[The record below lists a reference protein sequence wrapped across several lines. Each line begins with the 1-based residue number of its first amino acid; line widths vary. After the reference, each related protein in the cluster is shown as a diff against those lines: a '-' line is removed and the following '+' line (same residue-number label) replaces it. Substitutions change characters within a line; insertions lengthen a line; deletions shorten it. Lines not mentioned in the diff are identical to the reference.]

1 MSAGNSGSLSGDQL
15 GSDPETSTDDVSN
28 LEEIGKTSRS
38 NGSNL
43 EKGEIFD
50 LLKNSRRRS
59 IIQYLR
65 AHDGYAELN
74 DVAEHIAADEND
86 ITVRELSSDQRKRV
100 YIGLYQCHLPKMD
113 TLGVVEYD
121 KNRGTIELQES
132 VSQLLVYMDPID
144 EDDEDVD
151 TERKADLERTW
162 LVPAIAGVVVAVVGV
177 GTLGIGAL
185 SAVPAVA
192 WTVLCVAGILAI
204 VGVQYM
210 G

>member
-15 GSDPETSTDDVSN
+15 KTDSETSTDDVSN
-28 LEEIGKTSRS
+28 LEEIGKSSRS
-38 NGSNL
+38 NGSAL

-65 AHDGYAELN
+65 ANDGYAELN
-74 DVAEHIAADEND
+74 EVAEHIAADEND

-113 TLGVVEYD
+113 SLGVVEYD
-121 KNRGTIELQES
+121 KNRGTIELQDS
-132 VSQLLVYMDPID
+132 VSQLLAYMDPVD
-144 EDDEDVD
+144 DDESGSSDPD
-151 TERKADLERTW
+151 RRW
-162 LVPAIAGVVVAVVGV
+162 LTPAIAATVVALVGL

-185 SAVPAVA
+185 SAVPAAA
-192 WTVLCVAGILAI
+192 WTVLCVVGILAI
-204 VGVQYM
+204 IGVQYLN
-210 G
+210 

>member
-15 GSDPETSTDDVSN
+15 GTEPETSSDDVSN
-28 LEEIGKTSRS
+28 LEEIGKSSRS
-38 NGSNL
+38 NGSAL

-121 KNRGTIELQES
+121 KNRGTIELQDS
-132 VSQLLVYMDPID
+132 VSQLLAYMDPVD
-144 EDDEDVD
+144 EDE
-151 TERKADLERTW
+151 TEETAPDREW
-162 LVPAIAGVVVAVVGV
+162 LAPAIAAAVVAVVGL

-185 SAVPAVA
+185 SAVPAA
-192 WTVLCVAGILAI
+192 GWTLLCVVGILAI
-204 VGVQYM
+204 VGVQYLE
-210 G
+210 

>member
-1 MSAGNSGSLSGDQL
+1 MSAGNSGSLSGDQI
-15 GSDPETSTDDVSN
+15 GSDPEASTDDVSN
-28 LEEIGKTSRS
+28 LEDIGKQSRS

-65 AHDGYAELN
+65 ANDGYAELN

-113 TLGVVEYD
+113 TLGVIEYD
-121 KNRGTIELQES
+121 KNRGTIELQDS

-144 EDDEDVD
+144 EE
-151 TERKADLERTW
+151 EGEESEPERTW
-162 LVPAIAGVVVAVVGV
+162 LVPAIAASVVTVVGL
-177 GTLGIGAL
+177 GTLGVGPL
-185 SAVPAVA
+185 SAVPAA
-192 WTVLCVAGILAI
+192 GWTLLCVVGIVAI
-204 VGVQYM
+204 VGVQYLD
-210 G
+210 

>member
-1 MSAGNSGSLSGDQL
+1 MSAGNSGSLSGEQL

-28 LEEIGKTSRS
+28 LDEIGKTSRS
-38 NGSNL
+38 NGSSL
-43 EKGEIFD
+43 DKGEIFD

-74 DVAEHIAADEND
+74 EVAEHIAADEND

-121 KNRGTIELQES
+121 KNRGTIELQDS
-132 VSQLLVYMDPID
+132 VSQLLKYMDP
-144 EDDEDVD
+144 VD
-151 TERKADLERTW
+151 GDGNEEAAPDREW
-162 LVPAIAGVVVAVVGV
+162 LAPAIAAAVVAVVGL

-185 SAVPAVA
+185 SAVPAA
-192 WTVLCVAGILAI
+192 GWTLLCVVGIIAI
-204 VGVQYM
+204 VGVQYLD
-210 G
+210 

>member
-1 MSAGNSGSLSGDQL
+1 MSAGNSGSLSGEQM
-15 GSDPETSTDDVSN
+15 GTGPGESADDVSN
-28 LEEIGKTSRS
+28 LEDIGKSSRS
-38 NGSNL
+38 NGSEL

-65 AHDGYAELN
+65 ANDGYAELN
-74 DVAEHIAADEND
+74 DVAEHIAAEEND

-132 VSQLLVYMDPID
+132 VSQLLAYMDPVD
-144 EDDEDVD
+144 TADDEESTPDRD
-151 TERKADLERTW
+151 W
-162 LVPAIAGVVVAVVGV
+162 LAPAIAAAVVAVVGL
-177 GTLGIGAL
+177 GTLGVGAL
-185 SAVPAVA
+185 AAVPAA
-192 WTVLCVAGILAI
+192 GWTLLCVLGIVAI
-204 VGVQYM
+204 VGVQYLE
-210 G
+210 

>member
-1 MSAGNSGSLSGDQL
+1 MGRSMSAGNSGSLSGDQL
-15 GSDPETSTDDVSN
+15 GTEPETSSDDVSN
-28 LEEIGKTSRS
+28 LEEIGKSSRS
-38 NGSNL
+38 NGSAL

-121 KNRGTIELQES
+121 KNRGTIELQDS
-132 VSQLLVYMDPID
+132 VSQLLAYMDPVD
-144 EDDEDVD
+144 EDE
-151 TERKADLERTW
+151 TEETAPDREW
-162 LVPAIAGVVVAVVGV
+162 LAPAIAAAVVAVVGL

-185 SAVPAVA
+185 SAVPAA
-192 WTVLCVAGILAI
+192 GWTLLCVVGILAI
-204 VGVQYM
+204 VGVQYLE
-210 G
+210 

>member
-1 MSAGNSGSLSGDQL
+1 MSAGNSGSLSRDQL
-15 GSDPETSTDDVSN
+15 GSDSETSTDDDDVSN
-28 LEEIGKTSRS
+28 LEAIGKASRS

-59 IIQYLR
+59 IIQFLR
-65 AHDGYAELN
+65 ANDGYAELN

-86 ITVRELSSDQRKRV
+86 ITVRQLSSDQRKRV

-121 KNRGTIELQES
+121 KNRGTIELQDS
-132 VSQLLVYMDPID
+132 VSQLLTYMDPID
-144 EDDEDVD
+144 EDDEEDP
-151 TERKADLERTW
+151 ERNW
-162 LVPAIAGVVVAVVGV
+162 LVPAIAAAIVAVVGL

-185 SAVPAVA
+185 SAVPAA
-192 WTVLCVAGILAI
+192 GWTLLCLAGLVAI
-204 VGVQYM
+204 VGTQYLD
-210 G
+210 

>member
-1 MSAGNSGSLSGDQL
+1 MSAGNSGSFSEDQV
-15 GSDPETSTDDVSN
+15 GVDPETSTDDVSN
-28 LEEIGKTSRS
+28 LESIGKESRS
-38 NGSNL
+38 NGSAL

-113 TLGVVEYD
+113 TMGVVEYD
-121 KNRGTIELQES
+121 KNRGTIELQDS
-132 VSQLLVYMDPID
+132 VSQLLGYMDPID
-144 EDDEDVD
+144 EDESEESASDRE
-151 TERKADLERTW
+151 W
-162 LVPAIAGVVVAVVGV
+162 LAPAIAAAVVAVVGL

-185 SAVPAVA
+185 AAVPAAA
-192 WTVLCVAGILAI
+192 WTLLCVVGIVAI
-204 VGVQYM
+204 VGAQYLD
-210 G
+210 

>member
-1 MSAGNSGSLSGDQL
+1 MSAGNSGSLSGEQL
-15 GSDPETSTDDVSN
+15 GSDPETATDDVSN
-28 LEEIGKTSRS
+28 LEDIGKESRS
-38 NGSNL
+38 NGSTL

-65 AHDGYAELN
+65 ANDGYAELN
-74 DVAEHIAADEND
+74 DVAEHIAAEEND

-113 TLGVVEYD
+113 TMGVVEYD

-132 VSQLLVYMDPID
+132 VSQLLAYMDPID
-144 EDDEDVD
+144 EDESG
-151 TERKADLERTW
+151 ESESEQTW
-162 LVPAIAGVVVAVVGV
+162 LVPAIAASVVAVVGL

-192 WTVLCVAGILAI
+192 WTLLCVAGIAAI
-204 VGVQYM
+204 LGVQYLD
-210 G
+210 

>member
-1 MSAGNSGSLSGDQL
+1 MSAGNSGSLSGEQIA
-15 GSDPETSTDDVSN
+15 SDSEASPDGVSN
-28 LEEIGKTSRS
+28 LEEIGKASRT

-43 EKGEIFD
+43 DKGEIFD

-74 DVAEHIAADEND
+74 DVAEHIAAAEND

-121 KNRGTIELQES
+121 KNRGTIELQDS
-132 VSQLLVYMDPID
+132 VSQLLPYMDPVD
-144 EDDEDVD
+144 EDENEEAASGHD
-151 TERKADLERTW
+151 W
-162 LVPAIAGVVVAVVGV
+162 LAPAIAAGVVAVVGL

-185 SAVPAVA
+185 SAVPAA
-192 WTVLCVAGILAI
+192 GWTLLCLLGIAAI
-204 VGVQYM
+204 VGAQYLE
-210 G
+210 